1 MSSTPETWFNEQHD
15 YSGSS
20 IGFRVR
26 QKLHAE
32 QTPFQSIEI
41 YDSTDWGKVMVI
53 DGCMMV
59 TTRDN
64 FLYHEMMSHP
74 ALFTH
79 PRAKRVVI
87 IGGGDCG
94 TLREVLKHDEVE
106 SAIQVEIDERVTR
119 LAETYFP
126 ELCES
131 NNDPRAQLL
140 FIDGIKWMAECDP
153 ESLDV
158 IIVDSTDPIGPAE
171 GLFNEA
177 FYQSCLKALRNG
189 GILVQQS
196 ESPLV
201 HLPLLKSIRSAMR
214 ASGFNAVRT
223 LTFPQP
229 CYPSGWWSATL
240 ARKGVDLAEFRERG
254 AATKQFATRYYNL
267 DTHRAALAMP
277 EFLKEA
283 LGE

>member
-1 MSSTPETWFNEQHD
+1 
-15 YSGSS
+15 
-20 IGFRVR
+20 
-26 QKLHAE
+26 E

-41 YDSTDWGKVMVI
+41 YESTDWGNVMVI

-79 PRAKRVVI
+79 ARARRVVI

-119 LAETYFP
+119 LAERYFP
-126 ELCES
+126 ELCAS

-140 FIDGIKWMAECDP
+140 FIDGIKWMAECEP

-158 IIVDSTDPIGPAE
+158 VIVDSTDPIGPAE

-177 FYQSCLKALRNG
+177 FYASCLKALRQG

-201 HLPLLKSIRSAMR
+201 HLPLLKSMRNAMKL
-214 ASGFNAVRT
+214 AGFNALRT

-240 ARKGVDLAEFRERG
+240 ARKGADLSMFRERG
-254 AATKQFATRYYNL
+254 AATRKFATRYYNAEM
-267 DTHRAALAMP
+267 HKAALAMP
-277 EFLKEA
+277 EFLREA